1 MRTAAW
7 EMAHQIA
14 VRGCSRE
21 MGGEIQNRHD
31 FGKYAGQAIKLVY
44 FLGSFFWSGDT
55 SARLEKTVITMMDF
69 NAILGIRRYKKWA
82 HKTSS

>member
-7 EMAHQIA
+7 EMAPQIA

-44 FLGSFFWSGDT
+44 FLGSFFWSGDA
-55 SARLEKTVITMMDF
+55 SARPEKQ
-69 NAILGIRRYKKWA
+69 
-82 HKTSS
+82 